1 MPIIAENNLTSQGQA
16 DVDHLLHLALA
27 LKQRQAAEWDK
38 LIATIEACRP
48 RSNAARYQRSKAIC
62 ANREKT
68 RAYLEGR

>member
-1 MPIIAENNLTSQGQA
+1 M
-16 DVDHLLHLALA
+16 HLALA